1 MLFNIFNKKGLIIW
15 FNNFWLNFIKS
26 FKDRDIDVYEFKD
39 LFEGMYLKFVMVIIV
54 CMKVFM

>member
-1 MLFNIFNKKGLIIW
+1 MLFNFFNKKGLIIW

-39 LFEGMYLKFVMVIIV
+39 LFEGMYFKICNGYYSLF
-54 CMKVFM
+54 